1 MSKLSCNI
9 VRELL
14 PLYVDE
20 VLEQEVKEELEQHF
34 KECEECNH
42 LLESM
47 QKEQDII
54 IKKEKK
60 SVNYLKKYRRRVF
73 KVIGIVFISLFLIV
87 GVIAIFLHELIFGDT
102 ITYKNIEDYKGAG
115 FYGGAVFPDQN
126 TECIS
131 GEYYYQKRD
140 EIFSPKYQIYLKMEY
155 TKEQYEKEIER
166 LDNWERRYYATP
178 FKLYIDNENYMN
190 RAYVATAN
198 WGDCFQYAIT
208 IDNLNTVVYVYL
220 RNMNLDELHMD
231 DVFLP
236 SYFEEDNSDV
246 YRNAEVS
253 EKHMDVNST
262 DYINW
267 Y

>member
-1 MSKLSCNI
+1 MSKLSCSI

-14 PLYVDE
+14 PLYVDG

-34 KECEECNH
+34 KECEECTL
-42 LLESM
+42 LLENM

-54 IKKEKK
+54 ITKDKK
-60 SVNYLKKYRRRVF
+60 SVNYLKKHRRRML
-73 KVIGIVFISLFLIV
+73 KVIGIVFLSFLLIV
-87 GVIAIFLHELIFGDT
+87 GAIAIFLHELIIGDT
-102 ITYKNIEDYKGAG
+102 ITYKNIEDYEGVSV
-115 FYGGAVFPDQN
+115 YGSAVFPDKD

-131 GEYYYQKRD
+131 GEYYYEKND
-140 EIFSPKYQIYLKMEY
+140 LIFSPKFQIYLKMEY

-166 LDNWERRYYATP
+166 LENWELRYYERP
-178 FKLYIDNENYMN
+178 FKLYIDDENYMN

-246 YRNAEVS
+246 YQDAEVS

-262 DYINW
+262 DYVNW